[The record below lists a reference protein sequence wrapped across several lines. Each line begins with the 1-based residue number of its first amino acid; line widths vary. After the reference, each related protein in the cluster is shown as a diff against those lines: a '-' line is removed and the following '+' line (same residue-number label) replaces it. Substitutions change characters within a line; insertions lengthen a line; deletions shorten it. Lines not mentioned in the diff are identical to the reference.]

1 MIESVRNI
9 TKRIPISLLLFMS
22 FFMIVFTY
30 SHSLEIPYDNTEEVV
45 LEEGGHE
52 ECDGHD
58 HNVVKRA
65 ADAEQDFDPAPSNT
79 YPMFTT
85 SNGLSLTLSYNST
98 YGGYLV
104 TPDFSQHNYGVTL
117 QEVLEIANQSKCK
130 DKIIILDSCF
140 SGFMGQLSTKG
151 QRVSEIGEGVTILTS
166 SKADETSAEVNG
178 RGLLTSLLEE
188 GLAGAAADVLGN
200 VTPGGLYAYVDKALG
215 PWGQRPVF
223 KTNVTRFTSLRNVEP
238 QVDICIIRKL
248 DEYFKEM
255 DSLHALDPSYEWTN
269 APEIEHEMLEPY
281 ANKEHVAIFKEL
293 QKLESIGLVVPV
305 DEDHRYYAAMHSK
318 ACKLT
323 PMGQQYWKL
332 AKEGRI

>member
-1 MIESVRNI
+1 MRKALIIGIDKYPKNPLR
-9 TKRIPISLLLFMS
+9 
-22 FFMIVFTY
+22 
-30 SHSLEIPYDNTEEVV
+30 
-45 LEEGGHE
+45 G
-52 ECDGHD
+52 CC
-58 HNVVKRA
+58 
-65 ADAEQDFDPAPSNT
+65 ADADSMAR
-79 YPMFTT
+79 MLKKH
-85 SNGLSLTLSYNST
+85 SNGTPNFDVREIKDVST
-98 YGGYLV
+98 AGQLRGYIRDCFAGEADVALFYFSGHGYIDEYGGYLV

-305 DEDHRYYAAMHSK
+305 DEDHMYYAAMHSK